1 MEPVQ
6 IQTAQNVGI
15 DFEVAGLG
23 DRILAALI
31 DYALL
36 FCYLILFSIALGL
49 VGWSWTALV
58 VGLLPY
64 LLYFLLCELFLNGQ
78 SIGKRVRKI
87 KVARLDGSEPTLGNY
102 LLRWVLR
109 PIDVELFSGMVAIVT
124 VAVNGRGQRLGDLA
138 AGTTVLKLKPRV
150 TLADTMHLFTET
162 DHDVRFP
169 QVDVLTD
176 EEVATAKE
184 VLHALV
190 AEGKSRTA
198 YLMGARMK
206 AALEAKDGRRLRAP
220 AAPLPPRRR
229 RGLQP
234 RPRTPVGS
242 LRSR

>member
-1 MEPVQ
+1 MEHVQ

-36 FCYLILFSIALGL
+36 FCYLILFSIVFASISTQSMTVL
-49 VGWSWTALV
+49 VI
-58 VGLLPY
+58 GLLPY

-102 LLRWVLR
+102 LLRWILR
-109 PIDVELFSGMVAIVT
+109 PIDIELFSGMIAIVT
-124 VAVNGRGQRLGDLA
+124 IAINGRGQRLGDLA
-138 AGTTVLKLKPRV
+138 AGTTVVKLKPRV
-150 TLADTMHLFTET
+150 TLADTMHMFTED

-184 VLHALV
+184 VLGALV

-198 YLMGARMK
+198 YMMGAKMK
-206 AALEAKDGRRLRAP
+206 AALEAKMGVTSELQPLPFLRAVVKDYNHVHGR
-220 AAPLPPRRR
+220 L
-229 RGLQP
+229 
-234 RPRTPVGS
+234 
-242 LRSR
+242 